1 MHTSAFPL
9 LRKKKKTPNKI
20 TIFYDFQHLHGS
32 LPTARRGRVCHLVTA
47 ISGGGELSVVQSA
60 RHTSHSLL
68 TRTSDRG
75 VKSGGGEAEDKLPG
89 IMNTNASHSLP
100 RYPHQLHASAVTLYT
115 HQPTVYSIHNNK
127 SRTNPEPNVKSAN
140 IVKVMSC
147 TRGNFRIG

>member
-1 MHTSAFPL
+1 MIFGKKWHRFFVTVGRPTPVKARLCRGPSDQEVAPRQRQFSLPLKLGDHRCNCETVEFMHTSAFPL

-32 LPTARRGRVCHLVTA
+32 LPTARRGRVCHLARA

-75 VKSGGGEAEDKLPG
+75 VKSGGGEAED
-89 IMNTNASHSLP
+89 N
-100 RYPHQLHASAVTLYT
+100 
-115 HQPTVYSIHNNK
+115 
-127 SRTNPEPNVKSAN
+127 
-140 IVKVMSC
+140 
-147 TRGNFRIG
+147 